1 MIKEKGVL
9 WAPWRKGYVIQP
21 NKDKTCLFCRVIREK
36 NDRKNLIVFRGN
48 ESFII
53 LNRFPYNN
61 GHLMVVPNRHLKDL
75 SVLKSEEAQELFSL
89 IKMANDGL
97 KKALKPEGLNV
108 GLNMGKAAGAGI
120 AGHLHVHIIPRWVGD
135 TNFMPAV
142 SGIKSLPDSL
152 DALYDELSH
161 AFHC

>member
-1 MIKEKGVL
+1 
-9 WAPWRKGYVIQP
+9 
-21 NKDKTCLFCRVIREK
+21 
-36 NDRKNLIVFRGN
+36 
-48 ESFII
+48 
-53 LNRFPYNN
+53 
-61 GHLMVVPNRHLKDL
+61 MVVPNRHLKDL
-75 SVLKSEEAQELFSL
+75 SVLKSEEAKELFSL
-89 IKMANDGL
+89 IKMVNAGL

-161 AFHC
+161 VFHR

>member
-1 MIKEKGVL
+1 VIEKKGVL
-9 WAPWRKGYVIQP
+9 WAPWRKGYVIRP
-21 NKDKTCLFCRVIREK
+21 DKDGVCLFCRVMREK
-36 NDRKNLIVFRGN
+36 DDRKNLVVFRGN
-48 ESFII
+48 KAFII

-75 SVLKSEEAQELFSL
+75 SALKSEEAKELFSL
-89 IKMANDGL
+89 IKMVNEGL

-120 AGHLHVHIIPRWVGD
+120 AGHLHVHVIPRWVGD

-152 DALYDELSH
+152 DALYDELNH
-161 AFHC
+161 VFHR

>member
-1 MIKEKGVL
+1 MVKENGVL

-21 NKDKTCLFCRVIREK
+21 NKDKACLFCRVIREK
-36 NDRKNLIVFRGN
+36 DDRKNLIVFRGKGA
-48 ESFII
+48 FII

-61 GHLMVVPNRHLKDL
+61 GHLMVLPNRHLKDL
-75 SVLKSEEAQELFSL
+75 SVLNPEEAKELFSL
-89 IKMANDGL
+89 IKKATRGL
-97 KKALKPEGLNV
+97 KKALKPEGLNI

-142 SGIKSLPDSL
+142 SGTKSLPDSL
-152 DALYDELSH
+152 DALYEELNH
-161 AFHC
+161 VFHR